1 MSDKAIFLDR
11 DGTIIDDP
19 GYLSHPEQVNL
30 LDGAAEALVEL
41 RAMGYKLVIV
51 SNQSGIARGILS
63 EEDLEGI
70 HDRLRQLLTE
80 KGAYLDQIYYC
91 PYHPDGVVS
100 KYRKESDWRKPNP
113 GMLLAAADE
122 MGIDLSQSWSIGDSS
137 RDVEAGLRAGC
148 KTILIS
154 RYTRNKS
161 SYVEPDNP
169 KPDYK
174 SVNMKEAV
182 NIIKQY
188 HRSSNGVK
196 AKTQPEP
203 ETESQPEPE
212 TESKRGRGA
221 KSKSAPK
228 SKTKPK
234 KQKKKKKKLKRK
246 SFLKSEPKPV
256 PEPESEPVPEAE
268 SQPTPEPESKPA
280 PEAESQPTP
289 EPESMPVPEPESKPD
304 VEPESKPIPE
314 TESKPAQESKIKLAL
329 KTIKQQKWL
338 QPKPVEQ
345 EEAPVGT
352 DQMLKSILGQL
363 KNMQRSD
370 MFSEFS
376 FSRLIAGTL
385 QIIVPF
391 CLLVAV
397 WLLMKPARDDNLILI
412 SLGFAVVLQMMSLTF
427 YIMQGRK

>member
-1 MSDKAIFLDR
+1 MIEINMSNKAIFLDR
-11 DGTIIDDP
+11 DGTLIEDP
-19 GYLSHPEQVNL
+19 GFLSHPEQVNL

-41 RAMGYKLVIV
+41 RAMGYKLVVV
-51 SNQSGIARGILS
+51 SNQSGVARGILS
-63 EEDLEGI
+63 ESDLEEI
-70 HDRLRQLLTE
+70 HDRLRQLLAE

-100 KYRKESDWRKPNP
+100 KYRKESEWRKPNP

-154 RYTRNKS
+154 RYTRSKS
-161 SYVEPDNP
+161 AYVEPDNP

-188 HRSSNGVK
+188 HRSSNGVR

-203 ETESQPEPE
+203 ETKSPPEPE
-212 TESKRGRGA
+212 SETKQVRGA
-221 KSKSAPK
+221 KSKPISKLKAK
-228 SKTKPK
+228 S
-234 KQKKKKKKLKRK
+234 KKKKLKRK
-246 SFLKSEPKPV
+246 SFLKSEPKP
-256 PEPESEPVPEAE
+256 A
-268 SQPTPEPESKPA
+268 
-280 PEAESQPTP
+280 
-289 EPESMPVPEPESKPD
+289 PEPESKPD
-304 VEPESKPIPE
+304 EEPESEPEAEVQAPPVSRFESEASIEPFPEPEAKPTPE
-314 TESKPAQESKIKLAL
+314 PESEPAPESRIRSAL
-329 KTIKQQKWL
+329 KTMKQHKWL

-345 EEAPVGT
+345 EEVPVGT
-352 DQMLKSILGQL
+352 EQMLKSILGQL
-363 KNMQRSD
+363 KSMQHSD

-376 FSRLIAGTL
+376 FFRVVAGAL
-385 QIIVPF
+385 QIIVVF
-391 CLLVAV
+391 CLLVTLG
-397 WLLMKPARDDNLILI
+397 LLMRPAREDNLILI
-412 SLGFAVVLQMMSLTF
+412 SLGFAMVLQMMSLTF